1 MMSKTINAVLTLTD
15 AVFRHSIS
23 SIPEL
28 TPAHRKAA
36 VESYADALHVVF
48 ICHIAINILVF
59 IACIPIEEH
68 PLPYVIVTSDHALM
82 MLTCVDISRG
92 TLQEQEEHYRSQQLA
107 QNDTASAV
115 DSP

>member
-1 MMSKTINAVLTLTD
+1 MSMRCIYLHD
-15 AVFRHSIS
+15 AVFSHSIS
-23 SIPEL
+23 SIPGL
-28 TPAHRKAA
+28 APAHRKAA

-59 IACIPIEEH
+59 IACVPIEEH
-68 PLPYVIVTSDHALM
+68 PLPYVIVTSDHALP
-82 MLTCVDISRG
+82 MLTCAGISRG
-92 TLQEQEEHYRSQQLA
+92 TLQEQEEHYRNQQLA